1 MISGANSLVV
11 LRTLHSATGGASE
24 WRPPLVW
31 CREVPLRRAPVTTG
45 GRLNSPSGAGLDPG
59 TLCDSCACRRVTTPG
74 PAAGR
79 TTSRPARTR
88 RRWTTSA
95 AQGLA
100 LLSPPRAR
108 CSRSAACRTATS
120 CRAAT
125 RCRSCTASPGQ
136 PSSTRWS
143 TPRARSAPSRI
154 SSESRRGSRMRL
166 KALPAGL
173 WPGACQTAGPK
184 YPGAR
189 ARHRPRRGVGCQFV
203 SSVSP
208 SLCSTFFSRVS
219 PREPHYIA
227 SPRELSCELCAVCPA
242 VRTRCYGR

>member
-1 MISGANSLVV
+1 MCVCVDFNLVFASNQRDLGRKFSGGAA
-11 LRTLHSATGGASE
+11 HSAQRHRRRVGVAAAARVVRL
-24 WRPPLVW
+24 RPP
-31 CREVPLRRAPVTTG
+31 RRAPVTTG

-100 LLSPPRAR
+100 LSSPPRAR
-108 CSRSAACRTATS
+108 CSRSAACRSATS

-143 TPRARSAPSRI
+143 TPRRAGSLLRAGADRGCDSRLRRRVCGLAHARLRVQI
-154 SSESRRGSRMRL
+154 
-166 KALPAGL
+166 
-173 WPGACQTAGPK
+173 
-184 YPGAR
+184 
-189 ARHRPRRGVGCQFV
+189 PRRSRAPPPPARGGI
-203 SSVSP
+203 SVREFCVP
-208 SLCSTFFSRVS
+208 VPVLHLLLPCRSL
-219 PREPHYIA
+219 
-227 SPRELSCELCAVCPA
+227 
-242 VRTRCYGR
+242 RTPLYSATS

>member
-1 MISGANSLVV
+1 MCSSSAHVVFLLREFVLLIPVISGANSLVV

-24 WRPPLVW
+24 WRPPLAW
-31 CREVPLRRAPVTTG
+31 CVAASPESPRHHRRPPQLPERC
-45 GRLNSPSGAGLDPG
+45 RLGPG
-59 TLCDSCACRRVTTPG
+59 TLGDSCACRRVTTPG
-74 PAAGR
+74 PAAGG

-100 LLSPPRAR
+100 LSSPPRAR

-143 TPRARSAPSRI
+143 TPRARSAPRRI
-154 SSESRRGSRMRL
+154 SSESRRGSRTCGSRL
-166 KALPAGL
+166 CRRICGL
-173 WPGACQTAGPK
+173 AHARLRVHK
-184 YPGAR
+184 YPGRSR
-189 ARHRPRRGVGCQFV
+189 ATAPGAGWDI
-203 SSVSP
+203 SS
-208 SLCSTFFSRVS
+208 
-219 PREPHYIA
+219 
-227 SPRELSCELCAVCPA
+227 
-242 VRTRCYGR
+242 

>member
-1 MISGANSLVV
+1 MGEPCPAPLRVAMRSPLPFPCVPDRPYKILLAQVGTLSFSHPLFVGFLFIYLCIPVISGANSLVV

-100 LLSPPRAR
+100 LPSPPRAR
-108 CSRSAACRTATS
+108 CSRSTCRTAT
-120 CRAAT
+120 T
-125 RCRSCTASPGQ
+125 CRSCRFS
-136 PSSTRWS
+136 
-143 TPRARSAPSRI
+143 
-154 SSESRRGSRMRL
+154 
-166 KALPAGL
+166 GL
-173 WPGACQTAGPK
+173 CD
-184 YPGAR
+184 
-189 ARHRPRRGVGCQFV
+189 RPPFIG
-203 SSVSP
+203 
-208 SLCSTFFSRVS
+208 
-219 PREPHYIA
+219 
-227 SPRELSCELCAVCPA
+227 
-242 VRTRCYGR
+242 